1 MSGRGRHDRSGRT
14 PRDAGRW
21 ARAETGNPSAASR
34 TRTRAAK
41 AAHRAG
47 RADEIPDE
55 ALHPRD
61 RGPVRALVRDIVDRR
76 RRLVGL
82 FAPAFGGTLIAALA
96 PRSDLQRWLLLIC
109 AVLLAVSL
117 VDAVV
122 LGRQV
127 TRTARARYPDVAV
140 DGWRTGWYAFMRAHR
155 MRSLR
160 LPPPRVDPGD
170 TV

>member
-1 MSGRGRHDRSGRT
+1 MSSRRRQVRTGRV

-21 ARAETGNPSAASR
+21 SRAESGNQSAASR
-34 TRTRAAK
+34 APTRTASVAR
-41 AAHRAG
+41 R
-47 RADEIPDE
+47 DEIPDE

-82 FAPAFGGTLIAALA
+82 FAPAFGGTLIAALS

-109 AVLLAVSL
+109 AVLLAVSV
-117 VDAVV
+117 VDAVL
-122 LGRQV
+122 LGRAA
-127 TRTARARYPDVAV
+127 TRAARARYPDVAV

-155 MRSLR
+155 TRILR
-160 LPPPRVDPGD
+160 IPPPRVFPGS
-170 TV
+170 

>member
-1 MSGRGRHDRSGRT
+1 M
-14 PRDAGRW
+14 
-21 ARAETGNPSAASR
+21 
-34 TRTRAAK
+34 
-41 AAHRAG
+41 
-47 RADEIPDE
+47 
-55 ALHPRD
+55 
-61 RGPVRALVRDIVDRR
+61 
-76 RRLVGL
+76 
-82 FAPAFGGTLIAALA
+82 
-96 PRSDLQRWLLLIC
+96 
-109 AVLLAVSL
+109 LLAVSL

-127 TRTARARYPDVAV
+127 TRRSPRPLPGRAV

>member
-1 MSGRGRHDRSGRT
+1 MTSRRRQVRTGRV

-21 ARAETGNPSAASR
+21 SRAESGNRPAAPRAPTRTASGTRGASR
-34 TRTRAAK
+34 R
-41 AAHRAG
+41 
-47 RADEIPDE
+47 DEIPDE

-82 FAPAFGGTLIAALA
+82 FAPAFGGTLIAALS

-117 VDAVV
+117 VDAVL
-122 LGRQV
+122 LGRTA

-155 MRSLR
+155 ARILR
-160 LPPPRVDPGD
+160 IPPPRVFPGS
-170 TV
+170 

>member
-1 MSGRGRHDRSGRT
+1 VNTEGERRRPTRRSRGRA

-21 ARAETGNPSAASR
+21 ARAEPARSPTPNTPRRG
-34 TRTRAAK
+34 
-41 AAHRAG
+41 
-47 RADEIPDE
+47 DDVPDE

-61 RGPVRALVRDIVDRR
+61 RGPVRALVRDLVDSRR
-76 RRLVGL
+76 GLVGL
-82 FAPAFGGTLIAALA
+82 FAPAFGGTLIAAIG
-96 PRSDLQRWLLLIC
+96 PRSDLQRWLLLVC

-127 TRTARARYPDVAV
+127 TRAARARHPDAV
-140 DGWRTGWYAFMRAHR
+140 IDGWRTGWYAFMRAHR